1 MNTILSQTAY
11 KDRTLVIK
19 VVGWLLLLSG
29 ITVGMLAPLEMYCF
43 YLFSDGGRFHYEG
56 FGFGS
61 FMYANIAAQIVG
73 YYLIA
78 MVLILLG
85 IGHLKIK
92 RWVRIISMALL
103 WTWLFVG
110 APLLALVY
118 FILVGTKELSVMV
131 ALIALVFFALSY
143 LLFPWLLIRFY
154 QGRNIRQTFESKHA
168 RSYWIEDRPMPILV
182 LSLLYVFYIIMLHL
196 LIMLNGIYP
205 LFGNFLFGFRG
216 IVALDISIASLVG
229 ILYGTIQ
236 KRQWAWWAAVVGISL
251 FTCSTVITFLKS
263 NYAALLTGLAFPAR
277 ELEFLGG
284 VPLQGVHFAI
294 MIGVP
299 LLATFGLVLLSKR
312 YFKPDI

>member
-1 MNTILSQTAY
+1 MNTILSLTAY

-19 VVGWLLLLSG
+19 VIGWLLLLSG

-92 RWVRIISMALL
+92 RWVRIISLALL

-118 FILVGTKELSVMV
+118 FILLGTKELSVMV
-131 ALIALVFFALSY
+131 ALMALVFFALSY

-154 QGRNIRQTFESKHA
+154 QGRNIRQTFESKDT
-168 RSYWIEDRPMPILV
+168 RSYWIENRPMPILV
-182 LSLLYVFYIIMLHL
+182 LSLLYIFYIIMLHL

-205 LFGNFLFGFRG
+205 LYGNFLFGFRG
-216 IVALDISIASLVG
+216 IIALDVSIACLVG
-229 ILYGTIQ
+229 ILYGTMQ
-236 KRQWAWWAAVVGISL
+236 KRLWAWWAAVVGIGL

-277 ELEFLGG
+277 ELEFLDG

-294 MIGVP
+294 MISVP

-312 YFKPDI
+312 YFQPDI